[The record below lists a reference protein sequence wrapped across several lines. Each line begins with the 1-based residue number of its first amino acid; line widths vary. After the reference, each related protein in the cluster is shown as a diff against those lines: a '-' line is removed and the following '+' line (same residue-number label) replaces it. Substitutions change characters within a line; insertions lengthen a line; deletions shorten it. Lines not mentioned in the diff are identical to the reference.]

1 MARCGPLERKKMR
14 FEYHPEVIDPKRFT
28 PEWFG
33 DRVAD
38 LLAEY
43 WTEGAVYGFDRQYDR
58 TIDEDGNPG
67 EYIQVWMS
75 WGEEDEG
82 N

>member
-1 MARCGPLERKKMR
+1 MK
-14 FEYHPEVIDPKRFT
+14 FIYHPEVIS
-28 PEWFG
+28 PEGFNAAWFG

-38 LLAEY
+38 LLE
-43 WTEGAVYGFDRQYDR
+43 EHGVVGAVYGFDCQYDR

-67 EYIQVWMS
+67 EYVQVWMS
-75 WGEEDEG
+75 WEEEDEG